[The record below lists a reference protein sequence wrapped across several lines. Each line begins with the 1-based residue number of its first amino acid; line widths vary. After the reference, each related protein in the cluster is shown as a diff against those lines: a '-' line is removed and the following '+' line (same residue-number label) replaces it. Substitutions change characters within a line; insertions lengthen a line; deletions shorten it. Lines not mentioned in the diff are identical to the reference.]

1 MAGHRIGVTI
11 AKVDVVVVAA
21 EEVEMTIEVA
31 IDMESEVVE
40 VAVVL
45 MEAARTGLKW
55 LLVH

>member
-1 MAGHRIGVTI
+1 MAGHRIGVI